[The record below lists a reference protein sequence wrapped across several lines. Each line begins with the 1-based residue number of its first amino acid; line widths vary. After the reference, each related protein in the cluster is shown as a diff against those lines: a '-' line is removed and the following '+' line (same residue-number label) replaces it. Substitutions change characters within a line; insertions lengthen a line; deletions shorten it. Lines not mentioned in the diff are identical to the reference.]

1 MVLAS
6 PAWKPQ
12 ATLAEVR
19 CGIKL
24 ESGFPAPRAAVS
36 PTSPFKSM
44 RIASQYTP
52 VISSTFLKARP
63 LRICGFIGDF
73 VRHSR
78 CPQEPV
84 SVCGLRHEAVNA
96 GGSQA
101 GIPGRGAFG
110 RPILFFLYKPQVM
123 RLKSQ

>member
-1 MVLAS
+1 MVPAS

-12 ATLAEVR
+12 ATFAEVR

-24 ESGFPAPRAAVS
+24 KSGLLAPLLALS

-44 RIASQYTP
+44 RIASQYTL
-52 VISSTFLKARP
+52 VISSTLRRP
-63 LRICGFIGDF
+63 RPEGKCRFSGDTQ
-73 VRHSR
+73 RHAGG
-78 CPQEPV
+78 PQQLL

-101 GIPGRGAFG
+101 GIPGR
-110 RPILFFLYKPQVM
+110 
-123 RLKSQ
+123 